1 MRFFLVKIFIFCFL
15 PLTFIFILMQF
26 YQSSEEKNIELYN
39 SLQGERNIIIIGD
52 SRSLV
57 DLNYPILKKEFQN
70 YSIINLSLWARNPR
84 YIYSVYKDV
93 FKNKKI
99 TNSIIVYNLTFR
111 HVINMHDNVY
121 NTKEELKGF
130 LKQAFNKDFK
140 FEYFTDSN
148 NFIYMRGQNFG
159 SEVHGIKWY
168 KNLELEYDPDFQTQ
182 LAYVDSIKN
191 LFETE
196 TNHFIVTDMPHDK
209 TLDSIYQ
216 NSKYYAIFQ
225 ENMHVRYPNNL
236 YFGYLKELEN
246 SSYWYNRD
254 HLNLEGTRVFTPIFI
269 SRLKNY
275 IKHKRTSK
283 TIPNKGC
290 NDNLKANASNEN

>member
-1 MRFFLVKIFIFCFL
+1 
-15 PLTFIFILMQF
+15 MQF

-70 YSIINLSLWARNPR
+70 YSIINLSLWARDPR

-111 HVINMHDNVY
+111 HILNRNDNVY
-121 NTKEELKGF
+121 KKDIFNIKGDLEGLIKQVLKKEF
-130 LKQAFNKDFK
+130 D
-140 FEYFTDSN
+140 FEYITDSN
-148 NFIYMRGQNFG
+148 NFMYIKEQNFG
-159 SEVHGIKWY
+159 SEVNGRKWY

-182 LAYVDSIKN
+182 LAYVDSINN
-191 LFETE
+191 LFDTE
-196 TNHFIVTDMPHDK
+196 TNYFIVSEMPHDK

-216 NSKYYAIFQ
+216 SSEYYAIFQ

-246 SSYWYNRD
+246 SSYWHNRD

-275 IKHKRTSK
+275 IKHKRTTSHIK
-283 TIPNKGC
+283 H
-290 NDNLKANASNEN
+290 L